1 VADQSDLH
9 TKDIGRWLTGQKID
23 EKSWWLSPTEGR
35 CQGFGKEG
43 DSHAELSDAAR
54 KGMADK
60 TVPEMG
66 IIFQKAGK
74 CPEPVGITYGG
85 T

>member
-1 VADQSDLH
+1 MKNIV
-9 TKDIGRWLTGQKID
+9 RWLTGQKID
-23 EKSWWLSPTEGR
+23 EKSWWLSPTGGR
-35 CQGFGKEG
+35 CWSFGKEG

-54 KGMADK
+54 KRIAEK

-74 CPEPVGITYGG
+74 YPEPAGIIYRG